1 MSTKKQVSRFR
12 HVVDVPRVDRRDP
25 RFSSL
30 SAGQVNAE
38 LHSKGYAFLPEMLE
52 KERAQLKD
60 DVKRLSKLEKTCKL
74 VEKPGVT
81 AQREEKELQLSK
93 VLNRLSSLRREQAER
108 EALSKVKREERE
120 KREQGKGAWFMKK
133 CECLRATEVT
143 GIADRYSGEEG
154 LASEGALR
162 AARAERWQ
170 EGRQQGDREEEEEGR
185 RQGEEV
191 EAHHREQQ
199 QGRQARWKQA
209 ETCGLDD
216 SYVLVPMYC
225 YIIDS
230 LREQRLSGIV
240 QLTERGHDLG
250 HTSIRHPLHKF
261 TSPLGMCWSL
271 GF

>member
-52 KERAQLKD
+52 KERSQLKD
-60 DVKRLSKLEKTCKL
+60 EVKRLSKLEKTCKL

-108 EALSKVKREERE
+108 EVLSKAKREERE

-133 CECLRATEVT
+133 CEWLT
-143 GIADRYSGEEG
+143 SFLGEFE
-154 LASEGALR
+154 S
-162 AARAERWQ
+162 
-170 EGRQQGDREEEEEGR
+170 
-185 RQGEEV
+185 
-191 EAHHREQQ
+191 
-199 QGRQARWKQA
+199 
-209 ETCGLDD
+209 
-216 SYVLVPMYC
+216 
-225 YIIDS
+225 
-230 LREQRLSGIV
+230 
-240 QLTERGHDLG
+240 
-250 HTSIRHPLHKF
+250 
-261 TSPLGMCWSL
+261 
-271 GF
+271 